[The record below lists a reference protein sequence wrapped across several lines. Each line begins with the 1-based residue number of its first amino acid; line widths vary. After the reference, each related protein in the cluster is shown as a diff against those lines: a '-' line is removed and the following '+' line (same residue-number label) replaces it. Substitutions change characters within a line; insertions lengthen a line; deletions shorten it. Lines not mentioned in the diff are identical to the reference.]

1 MNHKKIFKGK
11 RLKLK
16 TEHGRYIILGSIDG
30 ILAVLGVVIGTSHV
44 SDDPTIVINAAL
56 GGAVALALTNGVGSY
71 LAESAVEFGKLA
83 ELEKPLLRSL
93 DSTRLEKETKKKIW
107 SDSLFHGGASF
118 LGSLVPIMP
127 FLLLN
132 SHMLEV
138 AIIFSIA
145 VLSVLGVYSGKL
157 AKQSMIKH
165 SVRMVALGI
174 MIVAAVTML
183 GLE

>member
-1 MNHKKIFKGK
+1 MNNTGSFKKRRF
-11 RLKLK
+11 KLK

-83 ELEKPLLRSL
+83 EMEKPLLRSL
-93 DSTRLEKETKKKIW
+93 NSTRLEEEAKKKIW
-107 SDSLFHGGASF
+107 SDSFFHGGASF
-118 LGSLVPIMP
+118 LGSLVPILP
-127 FLLLN
+127 FLLLDEY
-132 SHMLEV
+132 MLEV
-138 AIIFSIA
+138 AIICSIV
-145 VLSVLGVYSGKL
+145 VLSILGVYSGKL

>member
-1 MNHKKIFKGK
+1 MNKINILKGR

-83 ELEKPLLRSL
+83 ELEKPLLRKL
-93 DSTRLEKETKKKIW
+93 NSTRLEQETKTKIW
-107 SDSLFHGGASF
+107 SDSFFHGGASF
-118 LGSLVPIMP
+118 FGSLVPILP
-127 FLLLN
+127 FVLLDA
-132 SHMLEV
+132 HRLEA
-138 AIIFSIA
+138 AIICSIT
-145 VLSVLGVYSGKL
+145 VLSILGVYSGKL

-165 SVRMVALGI
+165 SVRMVGLGI